1 MWNSNLPKKDAIYIF
16 GSYGKKDI
24 TYFRGE
30 DILPEKERKFISKIW
45 DDTETA
51 YEKWKKEYAD
61 KLASGEIVNTFGFE
75 PYVRKAYQQ
84 KKKDDNTKMDFLN
97 NPSRAD
103 FETKL
108 KEFIKE
114 NDK

>member
-1 MWNSNLPKKDAIYIF
+1 MGA
-16 GSYGKKDI
+16 
-24 TYFRGE
+24 
-30 DILPEKERKFISKIW
+30 
-45 DDTETA
+45 
-51 YEKWKKEYAD
+51 
-61 KLASGEIVNTFGFE
+61 FGFE

-97 NPSRAD
+97 NPLRAD